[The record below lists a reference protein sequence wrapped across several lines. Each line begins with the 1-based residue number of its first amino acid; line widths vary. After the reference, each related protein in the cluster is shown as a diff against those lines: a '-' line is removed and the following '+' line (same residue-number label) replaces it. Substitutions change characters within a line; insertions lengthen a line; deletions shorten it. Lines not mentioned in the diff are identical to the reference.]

1 MINPQRSLPRRS
13 SKHGQER
20 RHHFRLVVLPWN
32 LSITKHT
39 LNVPNL
45 SHTLLHSLLYWLNCI
60 FVNICFIFWHQ
71 TTVFLQPTYIW
82 SPYLVYRDFNSLNY
96 SKIFVIF
103 LAKNKVN
110 YKLKVSM
117 NYSYLLYVQISY
129 DWWNLSKKLYSI
141 WLEVSIISQ
150 RWNTFLIENIF

>member
-1 MINPQRSLPRRS
+1 MEIRDFINDTSSIETYELQGARFLIGLWYIVQRAGAIISYLGGARRS

-71 TTVFLQPTYIW
+71 TTVIFDPVCVSDTCILYTKGYFFPT
-82 SPYLVYRDFNSLNY
+82 NNY
-96 SKIFVIF
+96 AFCWTNVT
-103 LAKNKVN
+103 L
-110 YKLKVSM
+110 
-117 NYSYLLYVQISY
+117 
-129 DWWNLSKKLYSI
+129 
-141 WLEVSIISQ
+141 
-150 RWNTFLIENIF
+150 

>member
-1 MINPQRSLPRRS
+1 MAKHLTVAPRRS

-32 LSITKHT
+32 WSPAKHS
-39 LNVPNL
+39 LNFPNL
-45 SHTLLHSLLYWLNCI
+45 SCTLLHSLLYCLNCI
-60 FVNICFIFWHQ
+60 SVNICFIFWHQ

-117 NYSYLLYVQISY
+117 NYLYLLYVQITY